1 MKKITIPKFGK
12 LHIENVIFDING
24 TIQFQGKITDQV
36 VEKIKVLKE
45 IYNIYLISSDTR
57 GNLKEIAKR
66 LGVDYVKI
74 NAENMSDAEA
84 KSEELNKLGRKS
96 TIAVG
101 NGNND
106 AHMLKNASLG
116 ILIIGSDGAGT
127 KSLKNA
133 DVVFT
138 SPIDVIDFLM
148 DEKAMIATLRG

>member
-1 MKKITIPKFGK
+1 MKNISIPKFGK

-24 TIQFQGKITDQV
+24 TIQFQGEITDQV
-36 VEKIKVLKE
+36 VEKIKILKE

-57 GNLKEIAKR
+57 GNLKDIAKR
-66 LGVDYVKI
+66 LSVDYVKI
-74 NAENMSDAEA
+74 NAENMTDAKA
-84 KSEELNKLGRKS
+84 KSEELNKLGKNS

-106 AHMLKNASLG
+106 ALMLKNAGLG
-116 ILIIGSDGAGT
+116 ILIIGSEGAGT